1 MPEIEDDIIAPL
13 FTTFQPKRRRSQ
25 RERERPPQS
34 NAIKSI
40 DFHLLVVHDENRG
53 RILGTLHICSESGVY
68 IEMLP
73 FLQWQTDLHYFGS
86 VDMKLLL
93 IKDRGIDVESL
104 LFLQWRN
111 DLHKWRP
118 DDDSFENIFS
128 RQLQANGKKGDILI
142 GLSTSGNSIN
152 INNAAYYAKKSGI
165 KVITLTGNDGG
176 KLKSISDLN
185 INVDSK
191 STQRIQEMH
200 ILIGHIICDLIERN
214 YIS

>member
-1 MPEIEDDIIAPL
+1 MKEKIIDAINDHKAILSNLDSKDFLAIENIAKKII
-13 FTTFQPKRRRSQ
+13 
-25 RERERPPQS
+25 
-34 NAIKSI
+34 
-40 DFHLLVVHDENRG
+40 D
-53 RILGTLHICSESGVY
+53 
-68 IEMLP
+68 
-73 FLQWQTDLHYFGS
+73 
-86 VDMKLLL
+86 
-93 IKDRGIDVESL
+93 SL
-104 LFLQWRN
+104 RN
-111 DLHKWRP
+111 DGCIFWCGNGGSASQANHLSAELIGGMHKNKIKPFNSICLNVDAAFLTAWSN
-118 DDDSFENIFS
+118 DDSFENIFS

-152 INNAAYYAKKSGI
+152 INNAASYAYKSGI
-165 KVITLTGNDGG
+165 KVISLTGNDGG